1 MLASVLGYSALG
13 AAQDQVFVRDRRYG
27 EGVGMR
33 TGNIEFHAGIAGE
46 FGYDSNYTLAADNGS
61 PNETRFDTFLLR
73 ITPQVSVSTLGGQR
87 KEAEGPSGSATPKV
101 QFRAGVSASYT
112 HFIPS
117 SRPESKTLEDPPLG
131 ASGSL
136 SLTILPQRPVSVD
149 LLADFA
155 RTVQPSNNPDLNF
168 DRFGARFGG
177 GVIWTPSSGMFDWR
191 VGYEHSLTTFEDSV
205 APSGVGAPREL
216 SNHADQVNTRGRW
229 RFLPRTA
236 LMFDATASFIRYNTP
251 TPGQLPSDPIRA
263 RLGIN
268 GLVTSSFALLAMAGW
283 GSSFYKGTNAQQ
295 FDGII
300 AQAELKWFL
309 TPNQSTDVASTALAH
324 LSTIAVGYLRDFANS
339 YLGDY
344 YLVNRGY
351 ANLSY
356 FLSSAFVL
364 SLSGGVSF
372 ITYPTI
378 YDRTLHT
385 APIDPGFTTPWT
397 DVTLFGEY
405 RPTDVVGIN
414 ATFRFS
420 NAGEH
425 QLGGPGSTVMPI
437 ADELKWTR
445 FEGYVGARLFF

>member
-1 MLASVLGYSALG
+1 VY
-13 AAQDQVFVRDRRYG
+13 VRDRRYG
-27 EGVGMR
+27 EGVGVR
-33 TGNIEFHAGIAGE
+33 AGNVEFHAGVSGE

-61 PNETRFDTFLLR
+61 PNEARIDTFLLR
-73 ITPQVSVSTLGGQR
+73 ITPMLSVTTLSGQR
-87 KEAEGPSGSATPKV
+87 RESEGSTSAAAPKV
-101 QFRAGVSASYT
+101 TFRAGVSASYT
-112 HFIPS
+112 HFFPT
-117 SRPESKTLEDPPLG
+117 SRPESKGLADPPLG

-136 SLTILPQRPVSVD
+136 SLTILPQNPVSVD

-177 GVIWTPSSGMFDWR
+177 GITWTPSSGMFDWR
-191 VGYEHSLTTFEDSV
+191 LGYEHGLTTFEDSS
-205 APSGVGAPREL
+205 APGGVGNPKEL
-216 SNHADQVNTRGRW
+216 SNHSDQINTRGRW

-236 LMFDATASFIRYNTP
+236 LMYDATATFVRYNTVS
-251 TPGQLPSDPIRA
+251 PGQLPSDPIRA
-263 RLGIN
+263 RIGIN

-283 GSSFYKGTNAQQ
+283 GSSFYKGVNAQQ

-309 TPNQSTDVASTALAH
+309 TPNTSTDVLSTAMMH
-324 LSTIAVGYLRDFANS
+324 LSTISVGYVRDFANS

-351 ANLSY
+351 ANFSF
-356 FLSSAFVL
+356 FLSQAFVL
-364 SLSGGVSF
+364 SLAGGVSF
-372 ITYPTI
+372 ITYPVI
-378 YDRTLHT
+378 YDRTNHT
-385 APIDPGFTTPWT
+385 MIIDPGFTTPWT

-405 RPTDVVGIN
+405 RPTDILGLN
-414 ATFRFS
+414 ATLRFS

-425 QLGGPGSTVMPI
+425 LLGVAPF

-445 FEGYVGARLFF
+445 YEAYVGARLFF